1 MLKPLGDRVLLRPS
15 EAEEQTASGIVLPDS
30 ARKKPTEG
38 EVLAVGNGRILN
50 NGTRVPISLKE
61 GDTVIYS
68 KYSGS
73 KVTVEGQDLILLDE
87 DSILA
92 VRE

>member
-1 MLKPLGDRVLLRPS
+1 MLKPLGDRVLVRPS
-15 EAEEQTASGIVLPDS
+15 EGEERTASGIVLPDN

-38 EVLAVGNGRILN
+38 VVLALGSGRVLDDGRRI
-50 NGTRVPISLKE
+50 PISLKE
-61 GDTVIYS
+61 GDTIIYA
-68 KYSGS
+68 KYAGS
-73 KVTVEGQDLILLDE
+73 EVTIEGQDLILIDE

>member
-1 MLKPLGDRVLLRPS
+1 MLKPLGDRVLIRPS
-15 EAEEQTASGIVLPDS
+15 EGEERTASGIVLPDN

-38 EVLAVGNGRILN
+38 VVLALGSGRVLDDGRRI
-50 NGTRVPISLKE
+50 PISLKE
-61 GDTVIYS
+61 GDTIIYA
-68 KYSGS
+68 KYAGS
-73 KVTVEGQDLILLDE
+73 EVTIEGQDLILIDE

>member
-1 MLKPLGDRVLLRPS
+1 MLKPLADRVLVRPS
-15 EAEEQTASGIVLPDS
+15 EGEEQTAGGIVLPDN

-38 EVLAVGNGRILN
+38 EVLALGGGRVLGNGR
-50 NGTRVPISLKE
+50 RVPISLKE

-68 KYSGS
+68 KYAGS
-73 KVTVEGQDLILLDE
+73 EVTIEGQELVLVDE

>member
-1 MLKPLGDRVLLRPS
+1 MLKPLGERVLVRPS
-15 EAEEQTASGIVLPDS
+15 EAEEQTASGIVLPDNV
-30 ARKKPTEG
+30 RKKPTEG
-38 EVLAVGNGRILN
+38 TVLALGSGRVLDNGR
-50 NGTRVPISLKE
+50 RVPISLKE

-68 KYSGS
+68 KYAGS
-73 KVTVEGQDLILLDE
+73 EVTIDGKDLILIDE

>member
-1 MLKPLGDRVLLRPS
+1 MLKPLGDRVLVRPS
-15 EAEEQTASGIVLPDS
+15 KGAEQTASGIVLPDN

-38 EVLAVGNGRILN
+38 EVLALGSGRILD
-50 NGTRVPISLKE
+50 NGRRVPISLKE
-61 GDTVIYS
+61 GDTVIYA
-68 KYSGS
+68 KYAGS
-73 KVTVEGQDLILLDE
+73 EVTIEEEDLILIDE